1 MTCVINTGPP
11 AHRNLR
17 VQSVPTGQ
25 MINGLLPLK
34 YRRSRITPKK
44 SRSGHGKSIP
54 SKHKLHPSD
63 IVSTTVES
71 NTKSSSKS
79 YQEEANGGLQ
89 NSQAL
94 GNPPSCSKSGKGSPI
109 PQSVREKDT
118 LTTQQFIM
126 ESWPDQTPD
135 IQRASA
141 EQVAHVQGILTNLGY
156 QTRTPPPG
164 FHNPPILSTGN
175 ISCTVSQLESGGLLQ
190 SPTAGIMQ

>member
-1 MTCVINTGPP
+1 M
-11 AHRNLR
+11 
-17 VQSVPTGQ
+17 
-25 MINGLLPLK
+25 
-34 YRRSRITPKK
+34 
-44 SRSGHGKSIP
+44 
-54 SKHKLHPSD
+54 
-63 IVSTTVES
+63 ES

-118 LTTQQFIM
+118 LTTQQCIM

-141 EQVAHVQGILTNLGY
+141 EQVAQVQGILTNLGY

-190 SPTAGIMQ
+190 SPTAGIMQWQDQDIPMGTEMSVNTEQVIESQDIILLYIIARWRTI